1 MIVHFQLIQLFQK
14 GWGKENMGG
23 LALVQEYMA
32 QDLGVRTG
40 CLSFAS
46 KGLHAYDFQ
55 IEALKG
61 RIGV

>member
-1 MIVHFQLIQLFQK
+1 
-14 GWGKENMGG
+14 MGG